1 MLSEDEKQELRALSQ
16 SSTVREEFRQLR
28 MASRLGPEGPVNVD
42 NLLSFL
48 NTMARLSTVKAIS
61 KPFVP
66 YTIVRI

>member
-1 MLSEDEKQELRALSQ
+1 MLSEDEKQELRSLSR
-16 SSTVREEFRQLR
+16 SSTIRDEFRQLR
-28 MASRLGPEGPVNVD
+28 MASRLGPEGRVNVD

-48 NTMARLSTVKAIS
+48 NTMARLSTVKAIP

>member
-1 MLSEDEKQELRALSQ
+1 MLSEDEKQELRFLSR
-16 SSTVREEFRQLR
+16 SSSVREEFRQLR

-48 NTMARLSTVKAIS
+48 NTMARLSTVKAIP
-61 KPFVP
+61 KTFFP

>member
-1 MLSEDEKQELRALSQ
+1 
-16 SSTVREEFRQLR
+16 

-48 NTMARLSTVKAIS
+48 NTMARLSTVKAIP
-61 KPFVP
+61 KTFFP